1 MWGALKSAEFRTLRP
16 EAKCANFREEAEGGG
31 VGALGSEFKRQQLAI
46 SLQTLRQC
54 FCESC
59 SEKGKN

>member
-16 EAKCANFREEAEGGG
+16 EAKCANFREECGEGG
-31 VGALGSEFKRQQLAI
+31 GALGSEFKRQQLAI